1 MFGAECVERIFESE
15 AGTMAVQEIL
25 AGMPWWV
32 KWVAIPALVL
42 VVFGGLITSVLT
54 FVVALLFKVLL
65 FVALVAGL
73 VYVVRK
79 FKGSAGSREDW

>member
-1 MFGAECVERIFESE
+1 
-15 AGTMAVQEIL
+15 MAVRQIL

-32 KWVAIPALVL
+32 KWVAIPVIALF
-42 VVFGGLITSVLT
+42 VFGGLITSVAT
-54 FVVALLFKVLL
+54 FVIGLLFKVLV

-79 FKGSAGSREDW
+79 FMSSSASREDW

>member
-1 MFGAECVERIFESE
+1 MGRIFESE
-15 AGTMAVQEIL
+15 VGTMAVQEIL

-79 FKGSAGSREDW
+79 FKGSTGSREDW